1 MPNFATI
8 DDLETLWRPL
18 ESSETEK
25 ADALLEIVSNELR
38 YRAAMVGKD
47 LDQMIEATPILSDVA
62 KSVTVDVVKRTLQQS
77 TEGDAMSQMSQ
88 SAGGY
93 SISGT
98 FLVPGG
104 GIFIKKSELQRLGL
118 SNQRIGIRDFYSE

>member
-18 ESSETEK
+18 KSSETEK
-25 ADALLEIVSNELR
+25 ANALLEIVSNELR

-47 LDQMIEATPILSDVA
+47 LDTMIEATPILSDVA
-62 KSVTVDVVKRTLQQS
+62 KSVTVDVVGRTLQQS

-118 SNQRIGIRDFYSE
+118 SNQRIGIRDFYCE